1 MRTHAARAQPAP
13 RPSRP
18 SDLSRPLSPSA
29 PSRPSRLSPPSRP
42 SAPSRFAAAIRAS
55 ARACAVACVAA
66 TLIACAHAPARGPA
80 AGVRA
85 EVDQAEAAEQ
95 RRQHDV
101 ARQHY
106 QRAIAQARDPDS
118 IAFAR
123 HEYAETL
130 VTWGEAPEARAQL
143 EIAATASP
151 GDPGVWHDL
160 GMLRHNAGD
169 DAGAIEALTRA
180 EQLAPR
186 DVRPRKALAALY
198 WKRGDKANA
207 AREYRALLELDI
219 PERLRLKVEWALAE
233 LAKP

>member
-1 MRTHAARAQPAP
+1 MRWVRARLVIVWLA
-13 RPSRP
+13 
-18 SDLSRPLSPSA
+18 
-29 PSRPSRLSPPSRP
+29 
-42 SAPSRFAAAIRAS
+42 
-55 ARACAVACVAA
+55 
-66 TLIACAHAPARGPA
+66 ACAHGAATRVPASV
-80 AGVRA
+80 VRA
-85 EVDQAEAAEQ
+85 EIDLAEAAEQ

-106 QRAIAQARDPDS
+106 QRAIAEAHDPAS

-143 EIAATASP
+143 EIAAAASP
-151 GDPGVWHDL
+151 TDAGVWHDL
-160 GMLRHNAGD
+160 GLLRHSAGD
-169 DAGAIEALTRA
+169 DPGAIRALTRA
-180 EQLAPR
+180 QQLAPD

-207 AREYRALLELDI
+207 AREYRALLELDL
-219 PERLRLKVEWALAE
+219 PERLRAKVEWALVE

>member
-1 MRTHAARAQPAP
+1 MRSNT
-13 RPSRP
+13 
-18 SDLSRPLSPSA
+18 
-29 PSRPSRLSPPSRP
+29 
-42 SAPSRFAAAIRAS
+42 
-55 ARACAVACVAA
+55 VCVAIVCLA
-66 TLIACAHAPARGPA
+66 ACAHRAQTRQPA
-80 AGVRA
+80 AAVRA
-85 EVDQAEAAEQ
+85 EIELAEAAEQ

-101 ARQHY
+101 ARHHY
-106 QRAIAQARDPDS
+106 QRAIAQAPDPAS
-118 IAFAR
+118 VAFAR

-143 EIAATASP
+143 EIAALASP
-151 GDPGVWHDL
+151 NDAGVWHDL
-160 GMLRHNAGD
+160 GLLRHNAGD
-169 DAGAIEALTRA
+169 DPGAIAALVRA

-219 PERLRLKVEWALAE
+219 PERLRIKIQWALGE